1 MKYLFDD
8 VYMTKQG
15 RWASPLKPKGLFS
28 TISPDSYPPINI
40 DFLSSQLNLS
50 MSFKKRSL
58 KFPCSLYRKGWGITV
73 HYGYYVEDLFKIRK
87 ATRLKFDYLLN

>member
-28 TISPDSYPPINI
+28 TISPDSYAPIN
-40 DFLSSQLNLS
+40 DFIKPIEFEYEN
-50 MSFKKRSL
+50 
-58 KFPCSLYRKGWGITV
+58 KFQER
-73 HYGYYVEDLFKIRK
+73 DL
-87 ATRLKFDYLLN
+87 

>member
-15 RWASPLKPKGLFS
+15 RWASPSKPKGLFS

-40 DFLSSQLNLS
+40 DFIKPIEFG
-50 MSFKKRSL
+50 MRRSFKKRSL
-58 KFPCSLYRKGWGITV
+58 KFPCSLQYRKDGTLQFTMGIM
-73 HYGYYVEDLFKIRK
+73 
-87 ATRLKFDYLLN
+87 